1 MRTLK
6 FRAWSVRHNIMLNSK
21 TLHELLKVELDIK
34 TNSTDNLLLMQFTG
48 FVDFSGKEIYEGDIL
63 EYVGIFREGQR
74 IRNLVEFNT
83 ECGGWYG
90 KRTAQTIADILTEQ
104 HNDEWKRSLNY
115 AIHENQRVF
124 VIGNIYENPELM
136 NSK

>member
-48 FVDFSGKEIYEGDIL
+48 FVDFSGKEIYEGDIV
-63 EYVGIFREGQR
+63 EYVYTRDATQKKKFEIHFDDKVGAWFCGHGGMLSDV
-74 IRNLVEFNT
+74 LVVQN
-83 ECGGWYG
+83 
-90 KRTAQTIADILTEQ
+90 D
-104 HNDEWKRSLNY
+104 DEWKRSQNWN
-115 AIHENQRVF
+115 IRENQYLK
-124 VIGNIYENPELM
+124 VIGNIYENNELV